1 MSPIPAPDRRP
12 DPLHPWKDHVRPRIL
27 TLAVAGGLV
36 LGLTA
41 CAVGPA
47 APSGGAP
54 TPGDASAGAPGAG
67 DGHGAVAGAAEVAEP
82 QLGLTTID
90 PSGAVAHLDLLD
102 ESVVG
107 IGEIG
112 APSAMTTD
120 GRYLFARTDAGV
132 EVVDSG
138 VWTWDHVDHFH
149 YYRADPRLVGT
160 VPGDG
165 AATVA
170 TTNLSTTGGTG
181 VFFAGSG
188 EAVLLDTAALSKGEV
203 VESFRIETD
212 PHAGMVVPVGSFAL
226 VTDADADSES
236 GAVGA
241 VLGYTADGEPL
252 GLEEQCLDASG
263 TITTRVGAVIGC
275 RDGALLATLQDGE
288 LVVERIPYP
297 EGTTAPAATGF
308 ANREGRPT
316 VAALAGPDA
325 IWLLDTRERSWTLLP
340 APTPLVGATAVD
352 DEDEHVLALAADGR
366 VLVLDGADGAV
377 LAETDAL
384 VAGSLAAG
392 LAPALIADQQRAYL
406 SAPAERRLFE
416 IDFADGGRIARTFD
430 TATEPVFAAET
441 GR

>member
-1 MSPIPAPDRRP
+1 MHSR
-12 DPLHPWKDHVRPRIL
+12 LL
-27 TLAVAGGLV
+27 TFAVSGGLA
-36 LGLTA
+36 LGLA
-41 CAVGPA
+41 GCADDPA
-47 APSGGAP
+47 APASTPSSTDAP
-54 TPGDASAGAPGAG
+54 ADG
-67 DGHGAVAGAAEVAEP
+67 DGHGAVTGAAEVADP

-90 PSGAVAHLDLLD
+90 PSGAVSHLDLLD
-102 ESVVG
+102 GSVVE
-107 IGEIG
+107 IGDIG

-149 YYRADPRLVGT
+149 YYRAEPRLL
-160 VPGDG
+160 G
-165 AATVA
+165 AVEGLGPATVA

-181 VFFAGSG
+181 LFFADSG
-188 EAVLLDTAALSKGEV
+188 EAVLLDTAALSAGEI
-203 VESFRIETD
+203 VESFRIETA
-212 PHAGMVVPVGSFAL
+212 PHAGMVVPIGSFAL
-226 VTDADADSES
+226 VTEAED
-236 GAVGA
+236 GAA
-241 VLGYTADGEPL
+241 ASVLGYTADGEPT
-252 GLEEQCLDASG
+252 GLEERCQDASG

-275 RDGALLATLQDGE
+275 RDGALLATLQDEE

-297 EGTTAPAATGF
+297 EGSTAPAASAF

-316 VAALAGPDA
+316 AAALAGPDA
-325 IWLLDTRERSWTLLP
+325 VWLLDTRERSWTLLP
-340 APTPLVGATAVD
+340 APAPLVAVTAVD

-366 VLVLDGADGAV
+366 VLVLDGASGAL

-392 LAPALIADQQRAYL
+392 LAPTLVADQQRVYL
-406 SAPAERRLFE
+406 SGPAERRLFE

-430 TATEPVFAAET
+430 TATEPTFTAET

>member
-1 MSPIPAPDRRP
+1 MPDRRP
-12 DPLHPWKDHVRPRIL
+12 DPFRPWKDPVRSRIL
-27 TLAVAGGLV
+27 TLTVAGGLA
-36 LGLTA
+36 LGLAA
-41 CAVGPA
+41 CAGNPVA
-47 APSGGAP
+47 APSGAP
-54 TPGDASAGAPGAG
+54 SPDDAPDTGN
-67 DGHGAVAGAAEVAEP
+67 GHGAVVGAAEVAEP

-107 IGEIG
+107 IGGIGGIG

-120 GRYLFARTDAGV
+120 GRYLFVRTDAGV

-149 YYRADPRLVGT
+149 YYRADPRLVGS

-188 EAVLLDTAALSKGEV
+188 EAVLLDTAALSKGDV
-203 VESFRIETD
+203 VESFRIQTN

-226 VTDADADSES
+226 VTEADPEADSES
-236 GAVGA
+236 GAAAA
-241 VLGYTADGEPL
+241 VLGYTADGEPT
-252 GLEEQCLDASG
+252 GLEEQCLGASG

-275 RDGALLATLQDGE
+275 RDGALLATLQDEE

-340 APTPLVGATAVD
+340 APAPLVGVTAVD

-430 TATEPVFAAET
+430 TAAEPAFTAET